1 MNNYDVVIA
10 GGGHNALACGAI
22 LSKAGQSVLV
32 AEKNPWVGG
41 GVITREVTLP
51 GFKHDL
57 YGSSHV
63 WIHANESFN
72 ELKPELEQYG
82 LRYIWADD
90 QITGHPNKEGPG
102 IVVYKSIEKT
112 IESISRYS
120 SKDARRY
127 REIFDE
133 FVHIKDGFIKGMF
146 SPPSPPSYLPAAME
160 NSREGL
166 RMLRSYNQSAK
177 AFVLENFENPHVQA
191 FILGWALAPQI
202 LPDQQGIGQTFY
214 IMIPA
219 IHMFGESIPEGGAM
233 MLSTSLARLI
243 EAHGGKVLTNAP
255 VKQFSIDSNKTCQG
269 LSLEDGTEIEAKKA
283 VVTSL
288 DPKQTFLRLIDEE
301 HFSDDFLKM
310 IHHFSFGSVSIC
322 RVHYALNEAPDFNNG
337 VEMNKTAFQRIF
349 GSMRD
354 IDLQYQEIA
363 AGLAPSN
370 PFIWTA
376 CWTTKDPSRAPEGK
390 HTLIMDTFVPNQLSS
405 GEHWEDIAPG
415 YVKKVLLEKLQEY
428 TSNMNEGNI
437 LGEYID
443 TAESLAR
450 DNLSLVNGTTTGGER
465 LLSQTGF
472 FRPFPGYS
480 HYRSPIRNLYMTGP
494 SCHPGGGITAMG
506 TITAKVMLEDFGVI
520 SKENRI

>member
-82 LRYIWADD
+82 LSYIWADD

-102 IVVYKSIEKT
+102 IVVYKSIKKT

-255 VKQFSIDSNKTCQG
+255 VKQFSIDSNKT
-269 LSLEDGTEIEAKKA
+269 
-283 VVTSL
+283 
-288 DPKQTFLRLIDEE
+288 
-301 HFSDDFLKM
+301 
-310 IHHFSFGSVSIC
+310 
-322 RVHYALNEAPDFNNG
+322 
-337 VEMNKTAFQRIF
+337 
-349 GSMRD
+349 
-354 IDLQYQEIA
+354 
-363 AGLAPSN
+363 
-370 PFIWTA
+370 
-376 CWTTKDPSRAPEGK
+376 
-390 HTLIMDTFVPNQLSS
+390 
-405 GEHWEDIAPG
+405 
-415 YVKKVLLEKLQEY
+415 
-428 TSNMNEGNI
+428 
-437 LGEYID
+437 
-443 TAESLAR
+443 
-450 DNLSLVNGTTTGGER
+450 
-465 LLSQTGF
+465 
-472 FRPFPGYS
+472 
-480 HYRSPIRNLYMTGP
+480 
-494 SCHPGGGITAMG
+494 
-506 TITAKVMLEDFGVI
+506 
-520 SKENRI
+520 